1 MRLQDTGATTTPKMR
16 LFGSVLGGDDKF
28 WGGVLSAQGTII
40 AIPASSSVVLR
51 VGEPVCVCNASAEHK
66 CASKTRQSHD
76 LGKMVRD
83 PLGASAAICLLLL
96 FFVLLC
102 RRANVRERGGARRA
116 AGRPSVGRVQRV
128 MLWVAAVRRRHT
140 RNSRGAQVAPSR
152 HPDARGATSAPN
164 NGNTVSVGVNPAA
177 NEEPGE
183 RSPDLQWQEYARDQ
197 HANRGVEVNSI
208 QCMKFW

>member
-1 MRLQDTGATTTPKMR
+1 M
-16 LFGSVLGGDDKF
+16 
-28 WGGVLSAQGTII
+28 
-40 AIPASSSVVLR
+40 
-51 VGEPVCVCNASAEHK
+51 N
-66 CASKTRQSHD
+66 
-76 LGKMVRD
+76 
-83 PLGASAAICLLLL
+83 
-96 FFVLLC
+96 FV
-102 RRANVRERGGARRA
+102 GGARRA
-116 AGRPSVGRVQRV
+116 AGRASVGRVQRV

-208 QCMKFW
+208 QCMICLQNVRVGAEDHFITPCYHHYHRQCIVTWLETKNTCPICKREQHLLTE

>member
-1 MRLQDTGATTTPKMR
+1 MPGYRFASFASLLALCSHPIPLVVPFGFRL
-16 LFGSVLGGDDKF
+16 V
-28 WGGVLSAQGTII
+28 
-40 AIPASSSVVLR
+40 
-51 VGEPVCVCNASAEHK
+51 
-66 CASKTRQSHD
+66 
-76 LGKMVRD
+76 
-83 PLGASAAICLLLL
+83 LLL

-208 QCMKFW
+208 QCMICLQK